1 MMGAFIIFFAAVY
14 LLLVFAWIMKDPDI
28 EKGFGSKAY
37 HMLLLFYMKAV
48 LALASGLEYA
58 KLTVER
64 ICRGYH
70 RPASGAQSLAGK
82 QERLQEFRR
91 RMRMD
96 SQDYRRRE
104 RYNRK
109 IPG

>member
-1 MMGAFIIFFAAVY
+1 MKGTWMFFAAAVF
-14 LLLVFAWIMKDPDI
+14 LLLTAAYLAQDAEPGKR
-28 EKGFGSKAY
+28 FGSKAY
-37 HMLLLFYMKAV
+37 HMLLLFYMKAD